1 MLTCN
6 PFPCTDP
13 AYRDCTIEAVESV
26 TKDTYL
32 CTLRLPAGT
41 RMTVPTGH
49 HVHIKH
55 KVEGKDSH
63 DI

>member
-1 MLTCN
+1 
-6 PFPCTDP
+6 
-13 AYRDCTIEAVESV
+13 VESV